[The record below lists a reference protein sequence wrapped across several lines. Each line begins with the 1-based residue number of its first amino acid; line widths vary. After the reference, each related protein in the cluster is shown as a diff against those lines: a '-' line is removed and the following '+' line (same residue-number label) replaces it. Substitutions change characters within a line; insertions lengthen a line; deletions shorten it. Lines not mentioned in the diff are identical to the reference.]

1 MTRAYLDHNA
11 TTPMRP
17 EAAQAVMRALEITG
31 NPSSVHGEGRAA
43 RKIVETA
50 RRDVAALVNADP
62 AQLTFTSGGTESNH
76 LALHSAKAMG
86 VTRIIMS
93 AIEHEAMFAPAHE
106 LGLPVLLIPVDA
118 NGVVRLDAL
127 ATLLGEDEG
136 RALVVLMLAQNET
149 GVIQPV
155 AEAAHMAHEAG
166 GLMLTDAVQAVG
178 KIPVDMHALDVD
190 MMTLGGHK
198 IGAPMGVGALIMR
211 EGLVPSA
218 MFTGGGQEKRH
229 RAGSVNLPG
238 IAGFG
243 AAALVARREVE
254 HAASLAVFRDE
265 FEEGIE
271 WACPDVVIFGKDAP
285 RLPNTSYFAAKGP
298 ESEMQLMA
306 LDLEGIAVSAGA
318 ACSSG
323 KVGRSRVLEA
333 MGVQDEIARSAIRM
347 SLGWTSTRDDI
358 EKLLAA
364 WSQIQNRAA
373 ARQNLNKMEGQ
384 ASTPHPMSQ
393 VAEAGR

>member
-31 NPSSVHGEGRAA
+31 NPSSVHAEGRAA

-50 RRDVAALVNADP
+50 RREVAALVNTDP

-76 LALHSAKAMG
+76 LALHSAKEMG
-86 VTRIIMS
+86 VTRIMMS

-106 LGLPVLLIPVDA
+106 MGIPVTIIPVDS
-118 NGVVRLDAL
+118 NGVVRLDEL
-127 ATLLGEDEG
+127 ARQLANGEG
-136 RALVVLMLAQNET
+136 KALVVLMLAQNET
-149 GVIQPV
+149 GVVQPV
-155 AEAAHMAHEAG
+155 AEAARLAHEAG
-166 GLMLTDAVQAVG
+166 ALVLSDAVQAVG
-178 KIPVDMHALDVD
+178 KIPVDMAALGVD

-211 EGLVPSA
+211 DGLVPAA

-229 RAGSVNLPG
+229 RAGSVNLSG

-243 AAALVARREVE
+243 AAAVMAKSELD

-265 FEEGIE
+265 FEEGLE
-271 WACPDVVIFGKDAP
+271 WACPDVVIFGKRAP
-285 RLPNTSYFAAKGP
+285 RLPNTSYFAASGP
-298 ESEMQLMA
+298 DSEMLLMA
-306 LDLEGIAVSAGA
+306 LDLEGLAVSAGA

-323 KVGRSRVLEA
+323 KVGRSRVLDA
-333 MGVQDEIARSAIRM
+333 MGVTDDVARSVIRM
-347 SLGWTSTRDDI
+347 SLGWTSTRDDV

-364 WSQIQNRAA
+364 WSLIQSRAA
-373 ARQNLNKMEGQ
+373 AKPKLNMTEGQ
-384 ASTPHPMSQ
+384 ASLSHPTSQ